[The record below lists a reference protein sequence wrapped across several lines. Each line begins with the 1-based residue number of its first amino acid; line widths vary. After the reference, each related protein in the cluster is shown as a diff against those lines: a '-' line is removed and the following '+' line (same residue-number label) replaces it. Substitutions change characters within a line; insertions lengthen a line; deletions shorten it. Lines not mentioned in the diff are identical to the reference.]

1 MDKLSFSE
9 LEAKLP
15 KLAKCFINQG
25 CNMDDYENVS
35 YWKGVKRMYQESLIR
50 CFSFQRMFCMSECA
64 K

>member
-1 MDKLSFSE
+1 MVTEALEDKLSFSE

-35 YWKGVKRMYQESLIR
+35 YWKGVKRIKNR
-50 CFSFQRMFCMSECA
+50 
-64 K
+64 